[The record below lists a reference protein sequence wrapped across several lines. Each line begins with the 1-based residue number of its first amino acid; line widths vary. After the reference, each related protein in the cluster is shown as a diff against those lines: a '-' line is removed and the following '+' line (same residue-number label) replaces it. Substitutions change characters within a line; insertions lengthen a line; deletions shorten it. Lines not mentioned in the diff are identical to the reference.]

1 MFSGKLLHGCP
12 EQLVVQQAAPDDR
25 VTLLVNLWR
34 RAKPAKVRAMPSSLS
49 DMLSKKQHVIHSK
62 LGEARPEVPVV
73 CVERALALALDE
85 DLLDSW
91 GAPPLPNKESFHAV
105 GIRGCPVTSCAVVF
119 QTGLANKRHA
129 RSQRRSSFTQVT

>member
-34 RAKPAKVRAMPSSLS
+34 RAKPAKVRAMPSRLS

-62 LGEARPEVPVV
+62 LVEAPPEVPVV
-73 CVERALALALDE
+73 RVEHALALALDE

-91 GAPPLPNKESFHAV
+91 SVPPLPNRESFRACLKHHS
-105 GIRGCPVTSCAVVF
+105 TSCAVVF
-119 QTGLANKRHA
+119 QTGQANKRHA
-129 RSQRRSSFTQVT
+129 RSQRRSSFTRVT